1 MKVCKNF
8 SFFVIIFVLMNI
20 LIVSA
25 EPTIIKYQTD
35 ENYPPYAY
43 KQGDE
48 LLGFDFELAKM
59 IFSDGPYE
67 VEYSADV
74 FDNAYNRLVKGETD
88 SAGIIA
94 VREERKKDIL
104 YSDTV
109 LKSYIGVFTREDG
122 PNIKI
127 EELKNYKIGVGRG
140 FYTEQVLKE
149 KAGVSYY
156 YAYDNVEAALEDL
169 EKRRIDAV
177 FGNQETINFLI
188 VKKGFKNN
196 IIPRIPNIYP
206 FDLAIGINKRNP
218 QLVNFINERLK
229 LLKKNGTFELL
240 HQKYFSSYS
249 PEYYKKQKDSLI
261 LAITAVIALFIA
273 IVVFLRMYIRDLEKR
288 IRRDNKEIMLQK
300 AYFRQLFESSPQATV
315 ILDLDDNIIDVNTG
329 FEKLYGYEAEKI
341 KGEKLSPLIMPEGME
356 NEGVSVNSLILTG
369 KFYQQEGKRKRKDGS
384 LVDVSILGYPIIHEG
399 QNIGVYGIYTDISE
413 RKQQEQI
420 IKYYAYYD
428 SLTELPNRHHFMEK
442 LEIAINEAKEK
453 NKVIAMLFIDLDKF
467 KSINDSFG
475 HNVGDKLL
483 LAVGCRLNNIIR
495 EGDMVARMGGDEF
508 IIMLKQIDSPDV
520 VYRIVERIHESLNKA
535 YIIEGNEM
543 NITAS
548 IGISFY
554 PKDGKDAE
562 TLLKNSDIAMYMA
575 KIQGRNNYQLYS
587 ENLK

>member
-8 SFFVIIFVLMNI
+8 SFFVIIFVLMNV
-20 LIVSA
+20 LMVSA

-59 IFSDGPYE
+59 IFSHGPYE
-67 VEYSADV
+67 VEYSADI

-127 EELKNYKIGVGRG
+127 EELKNYKVGVGRG

-273 IVVFLRMYIRDLEKR
+273 IVMFLRMYIRDLEKR

-300 AYFRQLFESSPQATV
+300 AYFRQLFENSPQATV

-384 LVDVSILGYPIIHEG
+384 LVDVSILGYPIIHEE

-508 IIMLKQIDSPDV
+508 IIMLKQIDSTDV

>member
-1 MKVCKNF
+1 
-8 SFFVIIFVLMNI
+8 MNI

>member
-20 LIVSA
+20 LMVSA

-59 IFSDGPYE
+59 IFSHGPYE
-67 VEYSADV
+67 VEYSADI

-127 EELKNYKIGVGRG
+127 EELKNYKVGVGRG

-229 LLKKNGTFELL
+229 FLKKNGTFELL

-273 IVVFLRMYIRDLEKR
+273 IVMFLRMYIRDLEKR

-300 AYFRQLFESSPQATV
+300 AYFRQLFENSPQATV

-384 LVDVSILGYPIIHEG
+384 LVDVSILGYPIIHEE

-508 IIMLKQIDSPDV
+508 IIMLKQIDSTDV

-554 PKDGKDAE
+554 PKDGEDAE

>member
-300 AYFRQLFESSPQATV
+300 AYFRQLFENSPQATV

>member
-1 MKVCKNF
+1 
-8 SFFVIIFVLMNI
+8 MNI
-20 LIVSA
+20 LMVSA

-127 EELKNYKIGVGRG
+127 EELKNYKVGVGRG

-229 LLKKNGTFELL
+229 FLKKNGTFELL

-273 IVVFLRMYIRDLEKR
+273 IVMFLRMYIRDLEKR

-300 AYFRQLFESSPQATV
+300 AYFRQLFENSPQATV

-384 LVDVSILGYPIIHEG
+384 LVDVSILGYPIIHEE

-508 IIMLKQIDSPDV
+508 IIMLKQIDSTDV

>member
-8 SFFVIIFVLMNI
+8 SFFVIIFVLMNV
-20 LIVSA
+20 LMVSA

-67 VEYSADV
+67 VEYSADI

-127 EELKNYKIGVGRG
+127 EELKNYKVGVGRG

-273 IVVFLRMYIRDLEKR
+273 IVMFLRMYIRDLEKR

-300 AYFRQLFESSPQATV
+300 AYFRQLFENSPQATV

-384 LVDVSILGYPIIHEG
+384 LVDVSILGYPIIHEE

-508 IIMLKQIDSPDV
+508 IIMLKQIDSTDV

>member
-1 MKVCKNF
+1 
-8 SFFVIIFVLMNI
+8 MNI
-20 LIVSA
+20 LMVSA

-43 KQGDE
+43 KQGDK

-59 IFSDGPYE
+59 IFSHGPYE
-67 VEYSADV
+67 VEYSADI

-127 EELKNYKIGVGRG
+127 EELKNYKVGVGRG

-229 LLKKNGTFELL
+229 FLKKNGTFELL

-249 PEYYKKQKDSLI
+249 PEYYKKRKDSLI

-273 IVVFLRMYIRDLEKR
+273 IVMFLRMYIRDLEKR

-300 AYFRQLFESSPQATV
+300 AYFRQLFENSPQATV

-384 LVDVSILGYPIIHEG
+384 LVDVSILGYPIIHEE

-508 IIMLKQIDSPDV
+508 IIMLKQIDSTDV

>member
-1 MKVCKNF
+1 
-8 SFFVIIFVLMNI
+8 MNI

-229 LLKKNGTFELL
+229 FLKKNGTFELL

-273 IVVFLRMYIRDLEKR
+273 IVMFLRMYIRDLEKR

>member
-1 MKVCKNF
+1 
-8 SFFVIIFVLMNI
+8 MNI

-300 AYFRQLFESSPQATV
+300 AYFRQLFENSPQATV